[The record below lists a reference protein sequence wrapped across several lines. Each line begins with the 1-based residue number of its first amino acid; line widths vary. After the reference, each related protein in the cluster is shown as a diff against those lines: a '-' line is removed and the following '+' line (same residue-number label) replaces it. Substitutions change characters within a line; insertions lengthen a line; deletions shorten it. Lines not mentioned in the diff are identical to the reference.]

1 MPKREFHKF
10 LCGFSLTQLKDY
22 TKQKHEKEEQRSFKE
37 LSFYK
42 TSIEKPYTK
51 RLNNID
57 LFRELLVYDELKFKN
72 MKSI

>member
-1 MPKREFHKF
+1 MRKREFHKF

-22 TKQKHEKEEQRSFKE
+22 TKQKHEEEQRSFKE

-57 LFRELLVYDELKFKN
+57 LFCELLVYDELKFKN
-72 MKSI
+72 IKSI

>member
-22 TKQKHEKEEQRSFKE
+22 TKQKHEEEQRSFKE

-42 TSIEKPYTK
+42 MSIEKPYTK

-57 LFRELLVYDELKFKN
+57 LFCELLVYDELKFKN
-72 MKSI
+72 IKSI